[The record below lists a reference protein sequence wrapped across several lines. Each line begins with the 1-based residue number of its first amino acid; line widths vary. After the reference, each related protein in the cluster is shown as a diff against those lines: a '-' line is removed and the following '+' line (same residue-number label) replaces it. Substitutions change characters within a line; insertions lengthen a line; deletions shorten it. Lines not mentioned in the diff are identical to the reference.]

1 MTESSSQPSP
11 AEPVAAPTPGARR
24 GFRPAALVLGTI
36 LGALAVVAGLLVNSY
51 LSRSR
56 TPLLT
61 RAAYEAAAERWDERS
76 PASYLLE
83 LELTGN
89 RPGKIQV
96 EVRDGQPVR
105 MIRDGV
111 EPKQQRTW
119 YYWTVPGQMD
129 MIAEEL
135 DMADDPAASFDSP
148 QASQMIIR
156 AEFDPEYGY
165 PRQYDRVV
173 LGTDFEIHWTVT
185 RFEPLSPEKGGKK

>member
-1 MTESSSQPSP
+1 MR
-11 AEPVAAPTPGARR
+11 AAR
-24 GFRPAALVLGTI
+24 FVLGLS
-36 LGALAVVAGLLVNSY
+36 LGALTVVAGLLVGTILN
-51 LSRSR
+51 RSH

-61 RAAYEAAAERWDERS
+61 RAAYEEAAERWDTHG
-76 PASYLLE
+76 PASYNLD

-89 RPGKIQV
+89 RPGKIHV
-96 EVRDGQPVR
+96 EVRDGRPVH

-135 DMADDPAASFDSP
+135 DMAENPAASFDSP
-148 QASQMIIR
+148 KATQVVIR

-165 PRQYDRVV
+165 PRRYDRVV
-173 LGTDFEIHWTVT
+173 LGADFEIHWTVT
-185 RFEPLSPEKGGKK
+185 NFEVVTAGDSEEKVGDSGKS